1 MPSKKPPDGGK
12 MAGAQQNANPT
23 DPKPVAAHVIV
34 VGNDKG
40 GSGKSTVAIHV
51 AIALLKAGA
60 RVATLDL
67 DSRQRTFT
75 HYVERRRAW
84 AKTARLRIELPNHN
98 RLEQGSSSH
107 AKENEAVEFSAF
119 SAALSAVEHGHD
131 FVVIDTPGADTYLT
145 RLAHAMA
152 DTLITPVNDSMLDL
166 DVIGTVDPA
175 TLEFTGP
182 SHYAGTVRE
191 ARRQRRDIDG
201 RTVDWI
207 VVRNRLTAAATR
219 GRPLVAATLE
229 AMSLRLGFRH
239 ADGFAE
245 RTCYRDF
252 FPRGLTAVDTLDP
265 ALLGETPSL
274 THLAAQ
280 EEVCALMAALQLPG
294 NERGRRLFAA
304 RAQWATARQEP
315 LELHDVL
322 AE

>member
-1 MPSKKPPDGGK
+1 MVAVGE
-12 MAGAQQNANPT
+12 QNA
-23 DPKPVAAHVIV
+23 DSAGSKPAAAHVVV
-34 VGNDKG
+34 VGNIKG
-40 GSGKSTVAIHV
+40 GSGKSTVAVHL

-75 HYVERRRAW
+75 HYIERRRTW
-84 AKTARLRIELPNHN
+84 ARAARLRIELPNHKC
-98 RLEQGSSSH
+98 LEHGNSSH
-107 AKENEAVEFSAF
+107 ADKNEATEFSAF
-119 SAALSAVEHGHD
+119 CDALSAVEHRHD

-175 TLEFTGP
+175 TFEFTGP
-182 SHYAGTVRE
+182 SHYAETVHE

-207 VVRNRLTAAATR
+207 VVRNRLTTAATR
-219 GRPLVAATLE
+219 RRPLVAATLE

-239 ADGFAE
+239 TDGFAE
-245 RTCYRDF
+245 RTCYREF
-252 FPRGLTAVDTLDP
+252 FPRGLTAIDALDS
-265 ALLGETPSL
+265 ALLGEPPTL

-280 EEVCALMAALQLPG
+280 EEVRALMATLQLPG
-294 NERGRRLFAA
+294 NERGRRLFTA
-304 RAQWATARQEP
+304 RSQWASARQEP
-315 LELHDVL
+315 LQVHDVL
-322 AE
+322 AD